1 LRFRTTFEEAWAV
14 HDPEQR
20 QIFLYDDF
28 LGRTALHDR
37 FAKNEDRRLI
47 DFMAKTGG
55 GSRTLFVL
63 TTREYILRQA
73 SQFYERLAQANI
85 AGRRFLLELKDYAR
99 LERARILYNHLFFSP
114 SVDDDGL
121 RSLLESD
128 GYLIDHPN
136 YNPRLIEWITG
147 MAGHRLTAQD
157 NERLREFSLETL
169 TQPETL
175 WQHAFEQELDA
186 NARAVL
192 FCLVVLPDVV
202 GIDALE
208 SAFEALCSVQGRST
222 AGKAFQNALAA
233 LDDSMIRTLHTNR
246 GVQVTPHSPSVVDY
260 VRGYLADSPGAG
272 RRCLTPRRFG
282 SRSRPCG
289 A

>member
-1 LRFRTTFEEAWAV
+1 MQSSSFERARALLRKERVIVIAGQPGIGKTTLARLLAADAVLDRYEPIEVSNDVEEAWAV

-47 DFMAKTGG
+47 DFMAKAGG

-73 SQFYERLAQANI
+73 SQFYERLAQADI
-85 AGRRFLLELKDYAR
+85 AGRRFLLELKDYTR
-99 LERARILYNHLFFSP
+99 LERARILYNHLLFSP

-128 GYLIDHPN
+128 GYLAIIDHPN

-169 TQPETL
+169 TQPET
-175 WQHAFEQELDA
+175 
-186 NARAVL
+186 R
-192 FCLVVLPDVV
+192 
-202 GIDALE
+202 G
-208 SAFEALCSVQGRST
+208 ST
-222 AGKAFQNALAA
+222 PL
-233 LDDSMIRTLHTNR
+233 
-246 GVQVTPHSPSVVDY
+246 
-260 VRGYLADSPGAG
+260 
-272 RRCLTPRRFG
+272 
-282 SRSRPCG
+282 SRSSMRAPERCCS
-289 A
+289 AWSCSPTW